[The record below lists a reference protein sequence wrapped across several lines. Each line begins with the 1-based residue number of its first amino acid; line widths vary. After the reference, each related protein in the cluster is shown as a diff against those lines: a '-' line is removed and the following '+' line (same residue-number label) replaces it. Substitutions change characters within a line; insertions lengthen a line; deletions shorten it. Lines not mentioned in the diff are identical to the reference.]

1 MPRHIWSW
9 TVFLV
14 PLVLVALASVAGT
27 EAPLQKN
34 SITVVYNHESSPTAT
49 GWAEGGG
56 FSAYVRLGERSIL
69 FDVGGEATLILEN
82 LQRVG
87 ADLAGLDAVVI
98 SHNHW
103 DHLYGLPGVMSGSRT
118 QAPVYV
124 PAPAAEGI
132 QQQFPRATVVAVQEA
147 LQIAPGVWLTEP
159 MQIEFMGGTL
169 SEQALVLD
177 LPAGLHII
185 TGCSHPGIVRIVEN
199 VKRMFPDRPIAL
211 VAGGFHLRSTESEE
225 LQKIAAD
232 LERLGVRKIG
242 PSHCTGDAVKSLF
255 RERWQS
261 RFVSFDLGDTHDF

>member
-1 MPRHIWSW
+1 MPRHIWLW
-9 TVFLV
+9 TVVLV
-14 PLVLVALASVAGT
+14 PLVLVALASVTGT
-27 EAPLQKN
+27 EAPPQKN
-34 SITVVYNHESSPTAT
+34 SITVVYNHESSPTST
-49 GWAEGGG
+49 GLAEGGG

-87 ADLAGLDAVVI
+87 ADLARLDAVVI

-103 DHLYGLPGVMSGSRT
+103 DHVYGIPGVMSGSRT

-124 PAPAAEGI
+124 PASAAEGV
-132 QQQFPRATVVAVQEA
+132 QQQFPRATVVAVKEA
-147 LQIAPGVWLTEP
+147 LQIAPGIWLTEP

-177 LPAGLHII
+177 PPDGLHII
-185 TGCSHPGIVRIVEN
+185 TGCSHPGIVGIVEN

-211 VAGGFHLRSTESEE
+211 VAGGFHLGSTDSED
-225 LQKIAAD
+225 LGKIAAD

-242 PSHCTGDAVKSLF
+242 PSHCTGDAAKSLF

-261 RFVSFDLGDTHDF
+261 RFVSFDLGDTYDF